1 MVAYKGPIEKL
12 AAIELALFLGVA
24 HLKRGFIVSKINLFI
39 FDFYDGIIFV
49 HEVKSKEIFFDVC
62 LIDWVII
69 VLTIDGP
76 SRGSSASA
84 TSSLAAAASS
94 APAASAA
101 CLCVGVRVGCSS
113 YCIEGGDE
121 SCESLII
128 GLIPIYHVLRCGR
141 DILVANFC
149 CLERPHFLVWGL
161 QGELEIKPTL
171 QLMHGAIQ
179 GGWCGV
185 GAAIER
191 WDFHL
196 LLYKA
201 NMGPFVLL
209 RRKSLPVP
217 GHLIAGTPLK

>member
-1 MVAYKGPIEKL
+1 IEKL

-24 HLKRGFIVSKINLFI
+24 HLKKGFIVSRINFFI

-49 HEVKSKEIFFDVC
+49 HEVKPKEIFFDVC

-101 CLCVGVRVGCSS
+101 CLCIGVRVGCSS

-161 QGELEIKPTL
+161 QSELEIKPSL

-179 GGWCGV
+179 GGWCG
-185 GAAIER
+185 
-191 WDFHL
+191 DFKRL
-196 LLYKA
+196 
-201 NMGPFVLL
+201 GG
-209 RRKSLPVP
+209 LPCE
-217 GHLIAGTPLK
+217 AT